1 MRVLV
6 QSGSSCSGH
15 RAGQRFGEA
24 HQAQG
29 PRRLLAWAK
38 GCCRITVGLV
48 AASGFLGGARADT
61 PGPAPQLPLQR
72 VSAAEAV
79 AVSPTEARQWLARM
93 QQAARSGNYIGTLV
107 YSSQGQLS
115 SSRVWHFRVGDKTY
129 ERLESLDGHQQR
141 ILRVDDQVHTLWPQR
156 KVAVI
161 ETRQNLAGWS
171 TTPQNVDP
179 LALESYRLLRE
190 QVARVAGREAQ
201 VLLLEPRDALRYA
214 QRLWADQATGL
225 MLRADVLA
233 SSPGAAVTLE
243 SHGFSELEQGVRPD
257 PAQVMRQFDQL
268 DGYRVHRPV
277 QRAAALDAEGW
288 AIARPVA
295 GFRLAGCLKR
305 GMAGVEGEYVLQVVF
320 TDGLMPVSLFIEVYR
335 PERHR
340 QSMQA
345 QRGATATLSVRRG
358 DHWMTV
364 VGDVPPETLVLFA
377 DALERRP

>member
-1 MRVLV
+1 MGV
-6 QSGSSCSGH
+6 
-15 RAGQRFGEA
+15 
-24 HQAQG
+24 
-29 PRRLLAWAK
+29 
-38 GCCRITVGLV
+38 
-48 AASGFLGGARADT
+48 ARADG
-61 PGPAPQLPLQR
+61 PGPLPDVPLLR
-72 VSAAEAV
+72 VSATEAV
-79 AVSPTEARQWLARM
+79 AVPASEARQWLARM

-129 ERLESLDGHQQR
+129 ERLDSLDGRQQR
-141 ILRVDDQVHTLWPQR
+141 ILRVDDQVHTLWPQG
-156 KVAVI
+156 KMAVI

-171 TTPQNVDP
+171 TTPQKVDP

-190 QVARVAGREAQ
+190 RVARVAGREAQ

-214 QRLWADQATGL
+214 QRLWADLTTGL
-225 MLRADVLA
+225 LLRADVLA
-233 SSPGAAVTLE
+233 ASPGAGVTLE
-243 SHGFSELEQGVRPD
+243 SHGFSELEQDVRPD

-268 DGYRVHRPV
+268 EGYRVHRPV
-277 QRAAALDAEGW
+277 QRAATLDGEGW

-305 GMAGVEGEYVLQVVF
+305 GMAGGDGESVLQVVF
-320 TDGLMPVSLFIEVYR
+320 TDGLMPVSLFIEAYR

-345 QRGATATLSVRRG
+345 QRGATAALSVRRG
-358 DHWMTV
+358 GHWLTV
-364 VGDVPPETLVLFA
+364 VGDVPPETLALFA